1 MNLRRMSFAILFAA
15 CSQAESQSINT
26 ENTSGNLAPQPSI
39 QMTRQDRQS
48 PLKDFER
55 LVTDS
60 WVVTA
65 SSGTQMIHTW
75 KWGPGRWSVERWTDG
90 ESARGEPW
98 KELVVYYWD
107 PQERNIRFLGVSPF
121 ASGINE
127 GTIEFDGNSATANST
142 LTQTS
147 GRRVMQ
153 TRWSFQSDSLYQET
167 LLEKDSSGKFT
178 ELVAFQHHRVKRRD
192 DPSAIDAARHEVPK
206 PFASIKF
213 LIGKPWNGT
222 IGDQQRSF
230 QTSVNW
236 LPIANCI
243 HATIN
248 ETTSGKSVEFANAY
262 LYHEHNAETL
272 RCLIVC
278 ANSDIC
284 EGDLREISKGKI
296 QLTFDG
302 RSNTGSR
309 QLESLIEQ
317 MSDGSL
323 QQKIQSS
330 STSNPKD
337 LLLKHH
343 RGLPSAPVTPR

>member
-1 MNLRRMSFAILFAA
+1 MSFTVFLAV
-15 CSQAESQSINT
+15 CSQAESQNNNI
-26 ENTSGNLAPQPSI
+26 ENTASNPDSQLSI
-39 QMTRQDRQS
+39 PTTTPDRQL
-48 PLKDFER
+48 PLQDFER

-90 ESARGEPW
+90 ESASGEPW

-107 PQERNIRFLGVSPF
+107 PQERRIRLLGVSPF
-121 ASGINE
+121 ASGISQ
-127 GTIEFDGNSATANST
+127 GTIEFDGDSATANST
-142 LTQTS
+142 LTQTY

-178 ELVAFQHHRVKRRD
+178 ELVAFQHHRIKRRE
-192 DPSAIDAARHEVPK
+192 DPSAAEADRHEIPE

-222 IGDQQRSF
+222 IRDQQRTF

-243 HATIN
+243 HVTIK

-262 LYHEHNAETL
+262 LYHEHKAENL
-272 RCLIVC
+272 RCLAVF
-278 ANSDIC
+278 ANADIY
-284 EGDLREISKGKI
+284 EGDLSEISKVKI
-296 QLTFDG
+296 QLKLDVH
-302 RSNTGSR
+302 SHKGSW
-309 QLESLIEQ
+309 QLESLVEQ
-317 MSDGSL
+317 TSDGSL
-323 QQKIQSS
+323 QQKIPSS
-330 STSNPKD
+330 STSNSKD

-343 RGLPSAPVTPR
+343 R